1 MRIHLAANYLGYH
14 RGRELETELR
24 GRGHEVLWYGADAF
38 DVDDDY
44 PVYCIRTAQAVVAD
58 EDAGILARGIIVGGS
73 GAAEVIATNKV
84 NGARAAAGASAD
96 YVRDARQHADAN
108 IVVLGCNQSLDQ
120 SREVIDVLLLE
131 SFLNELDDARRI
143 VNVNEF
149 ESSGTI
155 EGWMIAYTSGS
166 SGL

>member
-1 MRIHLAANYLGYH
+1 MRIHLAANYLGYR
-14 RGRELETELR
+14 RGRELETALR
-24 GRGHEVLWYGADAF
+24 GGGHEVLWYGADTF

-44 PVYCIRTAQAVVAD
+44 PVYSIRAAQAVVAD

-73 GAAEVIATNKV
+73 GAAEVIAANKV

-108 IVVLGCNQSLDQ
+108 IVVLGCNESLDQ
-120 SREVIDVLLLE
+120 SRAVIDVLLLE

-155 EGWMIAYTSGS
+155 EGWMIAYTSGT